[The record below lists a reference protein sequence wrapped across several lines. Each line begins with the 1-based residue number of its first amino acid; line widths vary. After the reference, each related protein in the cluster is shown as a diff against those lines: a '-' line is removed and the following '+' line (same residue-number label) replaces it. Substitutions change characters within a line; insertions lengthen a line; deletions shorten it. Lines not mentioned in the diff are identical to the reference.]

1 VNSLPSGR
9 VAYAV
14 LKAVAGPEAYQIAT
28 AIDSPAFMDDTSGSA
43 SMAQGRGE
51 VAYAAAVAGVTDVF
65 VYLGNF

>member
-1 VNSLPSGR
+1 
-9 VAYAV
+9 
-14 LKAVAGPEAYQIAT
+14 
-28 AIDSPAFMDDTSGSA
+28 MDDTSGSA